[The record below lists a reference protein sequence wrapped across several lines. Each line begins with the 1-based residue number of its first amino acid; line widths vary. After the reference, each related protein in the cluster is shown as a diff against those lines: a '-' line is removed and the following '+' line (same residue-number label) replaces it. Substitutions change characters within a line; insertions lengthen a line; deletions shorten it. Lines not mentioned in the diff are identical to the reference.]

1 MRPLKMNLTFLM
13 EKCCEGHLNRH
24 DIFLQTRDNVA
35 RHKANVTKRV
45 TRVWNSGSFLYD
57 LSKLIF
63 YSEFDVGNAI
73 ECAPGSGFSTTGPLN
88 IASWLIPNSRVHGHA
103 NELTLISFKFI
114 R

>member
-1 MRPLKMNLTFLM
+1 MFSINNGLIRSHRMRPLKMNLTFLM

-57 LSKLIF
+57 LSKLI
-63 YSEFDVGNAI
+63 SLCTHVIQA
-73 ECAPGSGFSTTGPLN
+73 GPKR
-88 IASWLIPNSRVHGHA
+88 WGPNPFRSLRY
-103 NELTLISFKFI
+103 F
-114 R
+114 